1 LDVVFW
7 LFVACVA
14 YAYVGYPLLLVA
26 ASLVVP
32 ARKAQ
37 GARPKDDRPSRVT
50 LIVAAYNEAAVLQRR
65 IQNLLA
71 LQFPSD
77 RIDFLLG
84 SDGSTDAT
92 AEIASSV
99 PDPRLRVVS
108 MSQRTGKTALLNTL
122 VSMSSADILVFT
134 DANSEFDPD
143 ALQHLVAP
151 FADPTIGCVI
161 GELVYLNRRQ
171 PVVRAGEG
179 LYWRFE
185 NVIKQMESR
194 FGGTLV
200 ATGAIYALR
209 RSIWQHL
216 PAGISDDSVTPLLAL
231 QAGYRVVVE
240 PKARAFERA
249 AEDLSEEF
257 ARKSRMVTR
266 QLGAHQYVGY
276 FLKPFRPMLAFR
288 LASHKLMRW
297 LVPFFL
303 LGALSATLFLIDR
316 PFYQAMLALACLGAL
331 TFFAGH
337 VALKRSIPLPSAV
350 RLWVYFCTVNAAA
363 TSGVIDFVRGRH
375 RAVWAVSPSTRQS

>member
-1 LDVVFW
+1 
-7 LFVACVA
+7 
-14 YAYVGYPLLLVA
+14 
-26 ASLVVP
+26 
-32 ARKAQ
+32 
-37 GARPKDDRPSRVT
+37 
-50 LIVAAYNEAAVLQRR
+50 
-65 IQNLLA
+65 
-71 LQFPSD
+71 
-77 RIDFLLG
+77 
-84 SDGSTDAT
+84 
-92 AEIASSV
+92 
-99 PDPRLRVVS
+99 
-108 MSQRTGKTALLNTL
+108 
-122 VSMSSADILVFT
+122 
-134 DANSEFDPD
+134 
-143 ALQHLVAP
+143 VAP

-161 GELVYLNRRQ
+161 GELVYVNHRQ

-179 LYWRFE
+179 LYWRLE

-216 PAGISDDSVTPLLAL
+216 SAGISDDSVAPLLAL

-276 FLKPFRPMLAFR
+276 FLKPFRPVLALR

-303 LGALSATLFLIDR
+303 LGAFGAALLLIDR
-316 PFYQAMLALACLGAL
+316 PFYQAALVLACLGAM
-331 TFFAGH
+331 TFVAGH
-337 VALKRSIPLPSAV
+337 MALKRSIPLPSAV
-350 RLWVYFCTVNAAA
+350 RLWVYFCIVNAAA
-363 TSGVIDFVRGRH
+363 FAGVIDFVRGRH
-375 RAVWAVSPSTRQS
+375 RAVWAVSPSTRES